1 MFLPTWETG
10 PTITQALWRYVQQLP
25 ANLPITYKLLVNGF
39 VSMTGG
45 QAIEGELSI
54 DQIVSELDGG
64 VRKMALVSD
73 EPEKFSDHEF
83 PNSLTVHER
92 TQLEVV
98 QRDFRDYNNVSVIIY
113 EQPCATERRRLRKE
127 DSGTIPINAYSYT
140 QRSARDA
147 GTAEPFLIAWQSSLW
162 KLNSD
167 ENAK

>member
-1 MFLPTWETG
+1 
-10 PTITQALWRYVQQLP
+10 
-25 ANLPITYKLLVNGF
+25 
-39 VSMTGG
+39 
-45 QAIEGELSI
+45 
-54 DQIVSELDGG
+54 
-64 VRKMALVSD
+64 MALVSD

-113 EQPCATERRRLRKE
+113 EQPCATERRRLRKRGQWHDPDKRVFIHPTVCE
-127 DSGTIPINAYSYT
+127 
-140 QRSARDA
+140 DA

-167 ENAK
+167 ESAK